1 MWFPSLLF
9 GFDWTD
15 GDVVTVS
22 GHSTSHFNYCCL
34 GSIGWFYCLA
44 FSILFFIKVAV
55 CGRCLIV
62 LLVKWD
68 DLFSMVVLWVDGV
81 WWMEEFGIKS
91 VLILSFFFL
100 FIFVLFVDVRAFLF
114 VDEVVG

>member
-34 GSIGWFYCLA
+34 GGFNLFWA

-55 CGRCLIV
+55 CGRWLNV

-81 WWMEEFGIKS
+81 WWMEELGIKS
-91 VLILSFFFL
+91 VLILSFVILYFCS
-100 FIFVLFVDVRAFLF
+100 ICGCVCVFVC
-114 VDEVVG
+114 G